1 MQVKKFEAPTL
12 QEALEHVKSE
22 LGPEAIILQ
31 TKKHKKG
38 FGLMSRPSVEITA
51 AVSERSMTKKKVV
64 ETRLPAAVR
73 EKMSQFSAKRQADV
87 HDKVEEDF
95 IKQATRV
102 QESVKLSKPPTSPR
116 GSLPSSQPAKAE
128 KKPMAHLGSFVQEVS
143 HRLWRGGGATEDALS
158 RPVQGPSKPLTK
170 VRYAEI
176 DDQPTPHG
184 LQGRERIT
192 EAREDSVPKTS
203 TVNRDELMSQL
214 EVLKA
219 ELDQLKSKSDKQ
231 IALNNQAEAG
241 LQSLTS
247 QPGAL
252 ASPALQEGF
261 ERLVLSGV
269 EKRYAYSLCKQ
280 VAFELG
286 ATGQQDP
293 SAVIDQ
299 LAVEMLE
306 QIQVHE
312 PLQSS
317 GLGRSQSGPL
327 LLALVGP
334 TGVGKTTTVA
344 KIASDCIL
352 KKGLKVALIN
362 FDTYK
367 VGAFDQLATYSKI
380 LRVPFRSATAPE
392 DLEAAIQDFQGMDLI
407 LVDTAGRSCRDSQ
420 SLQEMEK
427 VLHGIPGVHTHLV
440 LSSTTRDSELI
451 EMSQK
456 FSIFRPEGL
465 IFSKLD
471 EASSYGA
478 IYNIS
483 MRSKLPLS
491 YFTTGQR
498 VPEDME
504 AASGERLVS
513 LLLELEP

>member
-51 AVSERSMTKKKVV
+51 AVSERSMTKKKAV
-64 ETRLPAAVR
+64 ETRLPASVR
-73 EKMSQFSAKRQADV
+73 EKMNQFSAKSQADV

-95 IKQATRV
+95 LKQATRV
-102 QESVKLSKPPTSPR
+102 QESVRISRPPASPR
-116 GSLPSSQPAKAE
+116 GNLSAHQPAKAE
-128 KKPMAHLGSFVQEVS
+128 KKPMAQLGSFVQEVS
-143 HRLWRGGGATEDALS
+143 HRLWRGGGSVEEAQALS
-158 RPVQGPSKPLTK
+158 LPGPSKPLTR
-170 VRYAEI
+170 VRYADI
-176 DDQPTPHG
+176 DDHPSPQVG
-184 LQGRERIT
+184 SGRESRPA
-192 EAREDSVPKTS
+192 AREEILPKGS
-203 TVNRDELMSQL
+203 TGNRDELMSQL
-214 EVLKA
+214 EFLKA

-231 IALNNQAEAG
+231 SELNERTESG

-252 ASPALQEGF
+252 SSPALQESF
-261 ERLVLSGV
+261 ERLVLAGV
-269 EKRYAYSLCKQ
+269 EKRFAYSLCKQ

-286 ATGQQDP
+286 ASGQQDP
-293 SAVIDQ
+293 SAVTDQ

-312 PLQSS
+312 PLQIS
-317 GLGRSQSGPL
+317 GPGRSQSGPL

-380 LRVPFRSATAPE
+380 LRVPFRSATVPE

-471 EASSYGA
+471 EASSFGA
-478 IYNIS
+478 IYNVS

-498 VPEDME
+498 VPEDLE
-504 AASGERLVS
+504 VASGERLVS